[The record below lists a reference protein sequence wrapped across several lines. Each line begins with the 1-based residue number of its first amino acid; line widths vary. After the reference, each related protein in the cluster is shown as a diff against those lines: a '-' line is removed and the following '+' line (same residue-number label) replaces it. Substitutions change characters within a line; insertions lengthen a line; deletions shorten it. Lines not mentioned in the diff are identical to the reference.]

1 MSAIHTVGGQNSF
14 VARSASTAASIA
26 AGSALASSTLTAP
39 RWMLGVKKQ
48 CSCAEWK
55 SGSAWTS
62 TSSGVI
68 SPSTKQ
74 LVCWAIRE
82 RLVSIVPLGRDS
94 VPLV

>member
-1 MSAIHTVGGQNSF
+1 M
-14 VARSASTAASIA
+14 
-26 AGSALASSTLTAP
+26 
-39 RWMLGVKKQ
+39 KKQ